1 MASETQEPKGQSPK
15 QWDHGP
21 GPAGRCIPI
30 GKIKDGKFVEENKD
44 YVKDGKFVEEN
55 KDYVKDGK
63 FVEENKDY
71 VKEWGDT
78 KFELT
83 GFLDA
88 RDSLKDVLRKLEHL
102 PNVDFMVEDLLSV
115 YQDVCNRIS
124 TLSAKCDRLYIQN
137 VRANQE
143 AAMKG
148 ASEDV

>member
-1 MASETQEPKGQSPK
+1 MDSETQEPKDQSRK

-21 GPAGRCIPI
+21 GPAGRYIPI
-30 GKIKDGKFVEENKD
+30 GKI
-44 YVKDGKFVEEN
+44 
-55 KDYVKDGK
+55 KDGK

>member
-1 MASETQEPKGQSPK
+1 MASETQEPKDQSRK

-21 GPAGRCIPI
+21 GPAGRYIPI
-30 GKIKDGKFVEENKD
+30 GKI
-44 YVKDGKFVEEN
+44 KDGKFVEEN